1 MNRDDTDNLATD
13 FFDLLQSLKQAPVYH
28 ICFEVFL
35 VLSVLCLVFLR
46 KPRQIQKKLTEQ
58 EKQELIDEW
67 QPEPLV
73 PAVDPHHPALNVRV
87 LDGIVGKTVEIDG
100 RRSLNFATFNFLNL
114 VGNPRIAEKAIHAV
128 QKYGVGSCGPRG

>member
-1 MNRDDTDNLATD
+1 MDRDDIDDLATD
-13 FFDLLQSLKQAPVYH
+13 FFGLLQSLQQVPVYH
-28 ICFEVFL
+28 MCFELFL
-35 VLSVLCLVFLR
+35 VLAVLWLVFLR
-46 KPRQIQKKLTEQ
+46 KPGRIPKKLTEQ

-73 PAVDPHHPALNVRV
+73 PAVDPQHPALNVRV

-114 VGNPRIAEKAIHAV
+114 VGNQRIAEKAIRAV